1 MERPADGA
9 TERLGTGTAFRIVAG
24 VLGVGGIAF
33 SLPFTIISFVD
44 DSEALH
50 RLHNVAFTALYGVLL
65 GVALLASAWR
75 PERNI
80 AAFFVAVASG
90 IAGAIAGL
98 ASEDFISGV
107 WFSAPIAIVIMWL
120 LHPARPRLLRR
131 SGVDLPTLLL
141 SLVALV
147 PAIAFL
153 LTQSEL
159 QRTGSAADP
168 HWELHHYSGMA
179 ATALALPLCTFAA
192 SFRESGRR
200 LGAWLVGIAA
210 VMIGGGS
217 LLLSDYPGA
226 FDELWAAL
234 TIGLGMAVVIYAEVE
249 ANPLFGRRIEAMNRM
264 RGR

>member
-1 MERPADGA
+1 MERSTADRG
-9 TERLGTGTAFRIVAG
+9 THERRGSGLAFRIVAG
-24 VLGVGGIAF
+24 ILGVGGIAF

-65 GVALLASAWR
+65 GVALLVCAAR
-75 PERNI
+75 PESNVS
-80 AAFFVAVASG
+80 AFFVAVASG

-107 WFSAPIAIVIMWL
+107 WFSAPIAIVVMWL
-120 LHPARPRLLRR
+120 LHPARLLRP
-131 SGVDLPTLLL
+131 SGVDLPSLML
-141 SLVALV
+141 SLLALA
-147 PAIAFL
+147 PAIAYL

-179 ATALALPLCTFAA
+179 AAALALPLCAFAA

-200 LGAWLVGIAA
+200 VGAWLVGIAA
-210 VMIGGGS
+210 MMIGGGS
-217 LLLSDYPGA
+217 LVLLDYAGA
-226 FDELWAAL
+226 FDSLWAWL
-234 TIGLGMAVVIYAEVE
+234 TLAWGVTFIVASGVRASAEVR
-249 ANPLFGRRIEAMNRM
+249 PQ
-264 RGR
+264 

>member
-1 MERPADGA
+1 MERSTANSTG
-9 TERLGTGTAFRIVAG
+9 ERPGGGTAFRIIAG
-24 VLGVGGIAF
+24 ILGVGGIAL

-44 DSEALH
+44 DAEAIH

-65 GVALLASAWR
+65 GVALLVCAAR
-75 PERNI
+75 PELNVSS
-80 AAFFVAVASG
+80 FFVAVASG

-107 WFSAPIAIVIMWL
+107 WYTAPISIVVLSL
-120 LHPARPRLLRR
+120 LHPSRSRLLRP
-131 SGVDLPTLLL
+131 SGVDIPTLAL
-141 SLVALV
+141 SLLALV

-159 QRTGSAADP
+159 QRAGSAADP

-179 ATALALPLCTFAA
+179 AAVLALPLCGFAA

-210 VMIGGGS
+210 VMIGIGS
-217 LLLSDYPGA
+217 LFLSDYVGA
-226 FDELWAAL
+226 LDAMWAWL
-234 TIGLGMAVVIYAEVE
+234 TLVWGVAMIASTMMATRERVRT
-249 ANPLFGRRIEAMNRM
+249 P
-264 RGR
+264 